1 MGKLLATT
9 RRRNGRLGG
18 ASPSPTSRP
27 VTNAPSASSWPV
39 ARPARAG
46 HIVAPTPET
55 LTLVNPRFWPNNP
68 GSLIVVPIEHNE
80 NLYVLTDEVGAAVH
94 RAVREARCALRLAYA
109 CRGTSTRQHNEPAGY
124 QDVWHYHVHV
134 FPRQRGDRLYSSHPA
149 VPRSRDNGWVRRKGP
164 GSLRGPMS
172 RTPVC
177 RGARRDLVRRRHPAG
192 RGLSVADLAEV
203 LLEVPVS
210 TVQPS
215 LPLLPA
221 EELSTGK
228 AGSNAVGFRS
238 GAERQVGHG
247 LGGPLAA
254 AARAFIRSSLISASS
269 ARPRWW
275 PDWSDPSTQS
285 RRTRASSPGHAF
297 DLVACTPVR
306 PARRERLQLRANGA
320 GWRET
325 GDDLPG
331 MPPGDID
338 RRWLEAV
345 AEGVRLGRTPGTRRG
360 RLD

>member
-1 MGKLLATT
+1 
-9 RRRNGRLGG
+9 
-18 ASPSPTSRP
+18 
-27 VTNAPSASSWPV
+27 
-39 ARPARAG
+39 
-46 HIVAPTPET
+46 
-55 LTLVNPRFWPNNP
+55 VNPRFWPDNP
-68 GSLIVVPIEHNE
+68 GSLIVVPIEHHE
-80 NLYVLTDEVGAAVH
+80 NLYVLADEVGAAVH

-134 FPRQRGDRLYSSHPA
+134 FPRYRGDRLYSSHPA
-149 VPRSRDNGWVRRKGP
+149 GTSIRRQWLG
-164 GSLRGPMS
+164 
-172 RTPVC
+172 TPVGSGQLT
-177 RGARRDLVRRRHPAG
+177 RTDEQDAGMPGARRDLVRRRHPAG

-203 LLEVPVS
+203 HLEVPVS

-228 AGSNAVGFRS
+228 AGSSAVGFRS
-238 GAERQVGHG
+238 GAERQVGNG

-306 PARRERLQLRANGA
+306 RRGARRLQLRANGA

-331 MPPGDID
+331 MPRGDID
-338 RRWLEAV
+338 RRWREAV